1 MNKKGLE
8 MAQKLDARI
17 MMDILRGKPIKKE
30 DLFAVAT
37 YRLQSLNDVI
47 SDFENGNMTFIDKK
61 RFSDDEWDKMSE
73 ILWQRKGMRFVEHD
87 GKMRLTQVSSPEL
100 TRKAEEEFRRTRP
113 NATVE
118 EMVDATHRAIQR
130 DNYYHDQEMIM
141 MKKTLERR

>member
-1 MNKKGLE
+1 
-8 MAQKLDARI
+8 MAQKLDPRI
-17 MMDILRGKPIKKE
+17 MMDILRGNPIKKE

-61 RFSDDEWDKMSE
+61 RFSDDEWNKMSE

-100 TRKAEEEFRRTRP
+100 TRKAEEEFRRMRP
-113 NATVE
+113 EASVS
-118 EMVDATHRAIQR
+118 EMVDATHRSIQR

-141 MKKTLERR
+141 MKKSLERR